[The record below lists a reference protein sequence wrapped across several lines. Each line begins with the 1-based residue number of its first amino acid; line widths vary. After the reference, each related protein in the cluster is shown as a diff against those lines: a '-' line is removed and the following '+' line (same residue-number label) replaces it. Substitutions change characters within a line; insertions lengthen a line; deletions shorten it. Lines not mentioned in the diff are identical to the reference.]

1 MEEEYD
7 AVRVKRKRGL
17 CRRKQRETI
26 WKDEDRYLTS
36 IINCCDD
43 TGLLISVAL
52 SSNYSGSYKELRKIK
67 NKTIKKKKMK
77 KNTKDMKTL

>member
-1 MEEEYD
+1 MEEEYET
-7 AVRVKRKRGL
+7 VRVKRKRGL
-17 CRRKQRETI
+17 CRRIQRETI

-43 TGLLISVAL
+43 TGLIISVAL

-67 NKTIKKKKMK
+67 NKTTKKRKMK
-77 KNTKDMKTL
+77 KKTKI

>member
-1 MEEEYD
+1 MEEEYE

-67 NKTIKKKKMK
+67 KQNDKKKMK
-77 KNTKDMKTL
+77 KKTKI

>member
-1 MEEEYD
+1 MEEEYE
-7 AVRVKRKRGL
+7 AVHVKRKRGL

-26 WKDEDRYLTS
+26 WKDEDRYLIS

-67 NKTIKKKKMK
+67 NKTTKKKMK
-77 KNTKDMKTL
+77 KKTKI